1 VRILIVVHGFPPK
14 ATGGT
19 EVYAE
24 LQAHQLAAL
33 GDHVSVFAR
42 EADSARREYAVR
54 DEYRG
59 QVRVQWV
66 NRTFRDS
73 RTFADTYISPRIA
86 ERLSHFLDQE
96 RPEVAHIH
104 HLTCLSTSIVAE
116 LKRRGIPVVLT
127 LHDYWMLCHRGQLLD
142 LDLRRC
148 VDPGDCHRCLGSSGG
163 AGPTLFAAG
172 RALKAV
178 EQSLPPS
185 AGRMLHRA
193 AIAASDGMIPS
204 QAPAHIAR
212 LEHMR
217 SVLGAVD
224 RILAPSRHMRDRF
237 EAAGVESP
245 ITLLEYGIAANRFTR
260 GNRRTA
266 EALQLGYLGS
276 LMVSKAPHLLLEACR
291 RLPATAVHAT
301 LAGGFVAYH
310 GDDSYR
316 ATLEPLL
323 GGEGVT
329 VTGSVTNAEVP
340 RWFTTVD
347 ALVVP
352 SIWEENSPLV
362 IREAFAAGVPVVA
375 SRIGGIPETVTHD
388 VNGLLFEP
396 GSVEDLTRQLR
407 RLIDEPDLLMRLRAG
422 IPRVRT
428 IEEATS
434 DTRDIYESV
443 VRPSTSSGRTI
454 APVPFD
460 TVRPEPFGT
469 VRPEPF
475 DTVRPEPFGT
485 VRPEPVEGTNG
496 AQDRPVEGTN
506 GAQDTPV
513 EGTNRAQDTPVEAR
527 TRVAAVVLN
536 YRTPD
541 ETLLAVRSL
550 LASRRPFSQVI
561 VVDNAA
567 DDECR
572 HALGEV
578 ADEITFLSAGDNTG
592 FSAGVNLGV
601 RRALADGATHVMLVN
616 SDVVLPVRALDQLLE
631 TMVAAPNRG
640 IASPVIAARTAP
652 DVVASAGMR
661 FSDATGRMRHLHVG
675 ASLAQQSLPEWQS
688 VAAVSGCAMLV
699 SRPVFDAIGLLPEPY
714 FFSFEDL
721 AFCLKAR
728 EHGFD
733 VGVAGRAVAYHE
745 GSRSMGAASTRRL
758 YFGARNH
765 LLLASSRPGGAIT
778 RTLRGS
784 AVVGYNVAY
793 AAIAHGG
800 SLPGR
805 LTAVFRGVRD
815 HLRGHYGAD
824 RES

>member
-24 LQAHQLAAL
+24 LQAQQLAAL

-42 EADSARREYAVR
+42 EADSARPEYAVR
-54 DEYRG
+54 DESRG
-59 QVRVQWV
+59 GVHVQWV

-73 RTFADTYISPRIA
+73 RTFADSYLSPQIV
-86 ERLSHFLDQE
+86 ERLSQFLDRE

-104 HLTCLSTSIVAE
+104 HLTCLSTSIVPE
-116 LKRRGIPVVLT
+116 LKRRGIPAVLT

-148 VDPGDCHRCLGSSGG
+148 VDPRDCHRCVGSAAG

-178 EQSLPPS
+178 EQSLPQS
-185 AGRMLHRA
+185 AGRMLHRVA
-193 AIAASDGMIPS
+193 SAASDGIVPS
-204 QAPAHIAR
+204 EAPAHAAR

-245 ITLLEYGIAANRFTR
+245 IALLEYGIAANRFTR
-260 GNRRTA
+260 RSGRTGG
-266 EALQLGYLGS
+266 ALQLGYLGS
-276 LMVSKAPHLLLEACR
+276 LMVSKAPHLLLEASR
-291 RLPATAVHAT
+291 QLPATAVHAT

-316 ATLEPLL
+316 ATLEPLIAS
-323 GGEGVT
+323 EGVT

-340 RWFTTVD
+340 RWFTTID

-375 SRIGGIPETVTHD
+375 SRIGGIPETVAHD

-407 RLIDEPDLLMRLRAG
+407 RLIDEPDLLVRLRAG

-428 IEEATS
+428 IEEATR

-443 VRPSTSSGRTI
+443 
-454 APVPFD
+454 
-460 TVRPEPFGT
+460 
-469 VRPEPF
+469 
-475 DTVRPEPFGT
+475 

-496 AQDRPVEGTN
+496 AQDK
-506 GAQDTPV
+506 
-513 EGTNRAQDTPVEAR
+513 PVEAR

-536 YRTPD
+536 YKTPD
-541 ETLLAVRSL
+541 DTLLAVRSL

-572 HALGEV
+572 TALGDV

-616 SDVVLPVRALDQLLE
+616 SDVVLPVRALDKLLE
-631 TMVAAPNRG
+631 TMVGAPNRG

-675 ASLAQQSLPEWQS
+675 ASLAQESLPDWQP

-699 SRPVFDAIGLLPEPY
+699 TRPVFDAIGLLPEPY

-733 VGVAGRAVAYHE
+733 VGVTGRAVAYHE

-758 YFGARNH
+758 YFGTRNH
-765 LLLASSRPGGAIT
+765 LLLASSRPGGVIA

-793 AAIAHGG
+793 ATIAHGG

-815 HLRGHYGAD
+815 HLRGRYGAD